1 MGIGARSNED
11 ESWLAYD
18 YKNEYSAIFFILCV
32 VVAGYFSLNLFISVV
47 VDSFSKTKDNTSG
60 SAILT
65 QKQAIWVRKKRL
77 LDRIGLDK
85 EYERPLNNP
94 YRACFDIVMHSY
106 FEPFIMT
113 CIVLNAVTMCFE
125 HEGISDHDLDTLEY
139 INIVFVAIFC

>member
-18 YKNEYSAIFFILCV
+18 YKNEYSAIFFMICV

-77 LDRIGLDK
+77 LDRIGLEK
-85 EYERPLNNP
+85 AYERPVDNP
-94 YRACFDIVMHSY
+94 FQICFDIVTHPW
-106 FEPFIMT
+106 FDPFISFS
-113 CIVLNAVTMCFE
+113 IVLNAIVMCFD
-125 HEGISDHDLDTLEY
+125 HEGIS
-139 INIVFVAIFC
+139 